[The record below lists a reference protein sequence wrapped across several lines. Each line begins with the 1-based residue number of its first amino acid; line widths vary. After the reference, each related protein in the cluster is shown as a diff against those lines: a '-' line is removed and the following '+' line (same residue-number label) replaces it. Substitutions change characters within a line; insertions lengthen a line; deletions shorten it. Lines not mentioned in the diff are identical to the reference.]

1 VTPRAAGSSP
11 AASARRLGTAT
22 LAALLLAAMPGSVGP
37 AEARATPADARVTRL
52 ADEYRDGLLAD
63 RPDLASR
70 LGDHRGD
77 DRLEPVTQAAL
88 ARGAARLRSLAARL
102 DSIPRASLTPA
113 AALEHDAL
121 AARIAAARHE
131 LEVARRWER
140 DPAAYLDLAGDAIA
154 ALMRRSAGPT
164 CARTRAMARRLARV
178 PDVLRAA
185 RINLREP
192 PRALIEAALPGY
204 ERLLRFYRGGLAG
217 FGERCREPRTQA
229 DLAQADSTA
238 VRAVE
243 DFVDYLRVDLL
254 PRATGA
260 RRGPGILPDSARGAP
275 AQAP

>member
-1 VTPRAAGSSP
+1 MTPRAAGSSP
-11 AASARRLGTAT
+11 AASARRFGPAT
-22 LAALLLAAMPGSVGP
+22 LVTLLLAAVPGIAGS
-37 AEARATPADARVTRL
+37 AEARATPADTRVARL

-77 DRLEPVTQAAL
+77 DRLEPVTQVTL

-102 DSIPRASLTPA
+102 DSIPRASLAPV
-113 AALEHDAL
+113 AALERDAL

-131 LEVARRWER
+131 LEVTRRWER
-140 DPAAYLDLAGDAIA
+140 DPAAYVDLAGDAIA
-154 ALMRRSAGPT
+154 ALMKRGAGPT

-192 PRALIEAALPGY
+192 PRALIEAALPDY
-204 ERLLRFYRGGLAG
+204 ERLLRFYRGGLSA
-217 FGERCREPRTQA
+217 FGARCREPRTQA

-243 DFVDYLRVDLL
+243 DFLDYLRVDLL

-260 RRGPGILPDSARGAP
+260 ERGPGILPDSARGAP

>member
-1 VTPRAAGSSP
+1 MTPRAAGSSP
-11 AASARRLGTAT
+11 AASTRRFGATAM
-22 LAALLLAAMPGSVGP
+22 AALLLAAAPCHAGP
-37 AEARATPADARVTRL
+37 AAARARPADARVARL

-77 DRLEPVTQAAL
+77 GRLEPVTQASL
-88 ARGAARLRSLAARL
+88 ARESARLRSLAGRL
-102 DSIPRASLTPA
+102 DSIPRASLAPA
-113 AALEHDAL
+113 AALERDAL

-154 ALMRRSAGPT
+154 ALMKRGAGST
-164 CARTRAMARRLARV
+164 CARARAMVRRLERV

-204 ERLLRFYRGGLAG
+204 EDLLRFYRGGLPA
-217 FGERCREPRTQA
+217 FGDRCREPRTQA

-238 VRAVE
+238 VRSVE
-243 DFVDYLRVDLL
+243 DFLDYLRVDLL

-260 RRGPGILPDSARGAP
+260 EPGPGVLPDSAR
-275 AQAP
+275 